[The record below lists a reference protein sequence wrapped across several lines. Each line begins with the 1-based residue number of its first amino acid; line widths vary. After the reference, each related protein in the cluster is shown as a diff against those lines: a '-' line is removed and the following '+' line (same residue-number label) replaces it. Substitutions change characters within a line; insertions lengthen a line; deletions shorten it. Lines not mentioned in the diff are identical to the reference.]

1 MSKLGADP
9 SLSGGCSSGTEETNK
24 AQMGKSHRPDRGIIM
39 DNKTKALAKFLGEPV
54 ENLRNNGGNYVQVV
68 DGFEYLV
75 LTENEAD
82 ELAAAYIAD
91 SLWAFSADFIIDT
104 CGLDSGSNV
113 IRSLRQM
120 QNEACEG
127 CNAFIGALVDRTC
140 GIDEFT
146 EQAILA
152 DGRGHFLS
160 SYDGEEGEQGEYF
173 IYCIG

>member
-1 MSKLGADP
+1 
-9 SLSGGCSSGTEETNK
+9 
-24 AQMGKSHRPDRGIIM
+24 M
-39 DNKTKALAKFLGEPV
+39 DNKAIALAKFLEVSADTIIDNG
-54 ENLRNNGGNYVQVV
+54 NNYFQEK
-68 DGFEYLV
+68 DGYDYLV
-75 LTENEAD
+75 LTDDEAD
-82 ELAAAYIAD
+82 EVAAAYIAD